1 MPDDWTAEAAGQGT
15 MEQDGHANLLKGKHS
30 LPGGAQYWQP
40 EKEREKAH
48 DNREENAPPIAPLK
62 HPLLT
67 KLNIS
72 QPKRNIHQSQSKA
85 NRGRLRV
92 ERQHLSTWHKKE
104 PGD

>member
-1 MPDDWTAEAAGQGT
+1 M
-15 MEQDGHANLLKGKHS
+15 LKGKHS

-48 DNREENAPPIAPLK
+48 DNQEENAPPIAPIQ

-72 QPKRNIHQSQSKA
+72 QQKRNIHQSQSRA
-85 NRGRLRV
+85 NRGRPRV

-104 PGD
+104 LG